1 MLSSR
6 VEGNLTL
13 VVPFVTKPDVMRKI
27 FLSGTSL
34 LFSLFSLFGQ
44 TTTSLSPVAASLFQN
59 VKSKLNIEEKNFIAK
74 KLGFILS
81 GKKDLP
87 FALDKDSRDY
97 PFGVSVMPT
106 DMNKDGKEEIFIT
119 YGNSYT
125 SGNAG
130 SSVVLFIKNSSAVY
144 EMNLGFPGMT
154 PDVLTTISKGYPDL
168 LVGGPGFEFPVL
180 RWNGKLYDNYKSV
193 KDSEYEKLK
202 KTSADQLSKQYQETV
217 SQ

>member
-1 MLSSR
+1 
-6 VEGNLTL
+6 
-13 VVPFVTKPDVMRKI
+13 MRKI
-27 FLSGTSL
+27 SLSGIGL
-34 LFSLFSLFGQ
+34 LFSLSPLFAQ
-44 TTTSLSPVAASLFQN
+44 TTTSLSPVASSLFQN

-74 KLGFILS
+74 NLGFILS
-81 GKKDLP
+81 GKKELP
-87 FALDKDSRDY
+87 FALDKDSKDY
-97 PFGVSVMPT
+97 PFGATVMPT

-154 PDVLTTISKGYPDL
+154 PDVLTTVSKGYPDI
-168 LVGGPGFEFPVL
+168 LVGGPGFEYPVL
-180 RWNGKLYDNYKSV
+180 RWNGKGYDNYKSI

-202 KTSADQLSKQYQETV
+202 KTSADELSKQYQGTI